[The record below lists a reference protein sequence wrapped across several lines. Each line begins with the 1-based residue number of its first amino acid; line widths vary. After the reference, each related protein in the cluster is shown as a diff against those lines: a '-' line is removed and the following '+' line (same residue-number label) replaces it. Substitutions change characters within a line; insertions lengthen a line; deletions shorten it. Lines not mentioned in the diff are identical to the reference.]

1 MTAII
6 IHRQDGELAGDA
18 KRVSQAL
25 FNQFFAGLQAMVDNR
40 SLEGFDN
47 DSGWGRVH
55 GKGLRSIEILYTI
68 FAKQCN

>member
-1 MTAII
+1 MVLLQLIQ
-6 IHRQDGELAGDA
+6 RLPDQCSGDA

-55 GKGLRSIEILYTI
+55 GKGLRSI
-68 FAKQCN
+68 